1 MNLPIP
7 FVVFLTVSLCFNVFQ
22 AFIFFV
28 VCYGMKGENHER
40 KERDTEG

>member
-7 FVVFLTVSLCFNVFQ
+7 FVVLLTVSLCFNVFQ

-28 VCYGMKGENHER
+28 VCYGMKKGDSDER
-40 KERDTEG
+40 KE